1 MRQWQSIPHFS
12 DYEVSDDGFI
22 RSIERV
28 KVFKNGRKMRFES
41 KNKQLRRHPSNG
53 FLMTDLINDKGIR
66 KTVYPHKIVATVFLK
81 NDKPRKKKVVIHI
94 DNDLENNHVSNL
106 KWCSFSE
113 SIKIGFA
120 SGKRDNSALWEIR
133 RLKYGPNGGNS
144 SIGRPDPLN
153 LEQKKKILILRK
165 ENSLKQLADM
175 FNCSVSHIHKTLKRL
190 QEQKITGTL

>member
-1 MRQWQSIPHFS
+1 MRQWQNIPHFS
-12 DYEVSDDGFI
+12 DYEVSDDGLI
-22 RSIERV
+22 RSIERI

-120 SGKRDNSALWEIR
+120 SGKRDNSTLWEKR

-190 QEQKITGTL
+190 QEQNITGTI

>member
-12 DYEVSDDGFI
+12 DYEVSDDGLI
-22 RSIERV
+22 RSIERI

-94 DNDLENNHVSNL
+94 DSDLENNHVSNL

-120 SGKRDNSALWEIR
+120 SGKRDNSTLWEKR

-190 QEQKITGTL
+190 QEQNITGTI

>member
-1 MRQWQSIPHFS
+1 MRQWQSLPDCS
-12 DYEVSDDGFI
+12 DYEGSDDGFI
-22 RSIERV
+22 RSIERT
-28 KVFKNGRKMRFES
+28 KVFKNGRKMRFDS

-53 FLMTDLINDKGIR
+53 FLMTDLINNKGIR
-66 KTVYPHKIVATVFLK
+66 KTVYPHKIVATVFLR

-94 DNDLENNHVSNL
+94 DHNLENNHVSNL

-120 SGKRDNSALWEIR
+120 SGKRDNSTLWEKR

-175 FNCSVSHIHKTLKRL
+175 FDCSVSHIHKTLKRL
-190 QEQKITGTL
+190 QEQQITGTI

>member
-1 MRQWQSIPHFS
+1 MRQWQSIPDFS

-22 RSIERV
+22 RSIERT
-28 KVFKNGRKMRFES
+28 KVFKNGRKMRFDS

-53 FLMTDLINDKGIR
+53 FLMTDLINNKGIR

-94 DNDLENNHVSNL
+94 DHDLENNHVSNL
-106 KWCSFSE
+106 KWCSYSE

-120 SGKRDNSALWEIR
+120 SGKRDNSSLWEKR
-133 RLKYGPNGGNS
+133 RLKYGPTGGNS

-175 FNCSVSHIHKTLKRL
+175 FDCSVSHIHKTLKRL
-190 QEQKITGTL
+190 QEQKITGTI

>member
-1 MRQWQSIPHFS
+1 MRQWQNIPHFS

-22 RSIERV
+22 RSIERI

-120 SGKRDNSALWEIR
+120 SGKRDNSTLWEKR

-190 QEQKITGTL
+190 QEQNITGTI

>member
-1 MRQWQSIPHFS
+1 MRQWQSIPDFS

-22 RSIERV
+22 RSIERT
-28 KVFKNGRKMRFES
+28 KVFKNGRKMRFDS

-53 FLMTDLINDKGIR
+53 FLMTDLINNKGIR

-94 DNDLENNHVSNL
+94 DHDLENNHVSNL

-120 SGKRDNSALWEIR
+120 SGKRDNSELWEKR

-175 FNCSVSHIHKTLKRL
+175 FDCSVSHIHKTLKRL
-190 QEQKITGTL
+190 QEQKITGTI

>member
-1 MRQWQSIPHFS
+1 MRQWQSIPDFS
-12 DYEVSDDGFI
+12 DYEVSNDGFI
-22 RSIERV
+22 RSIERT
-28 KVFKNGRKMRFES
+28 KVFKNGRKMRFDS

-53 FLMTDLINDKGIR
+53 FLMTDLINNKGIR

-94 DNDLENNHVSNL
+94 DHDLENNHVSNL
-106 KWCSFSE
+106 KWCSYSE

-120 SGKRDNSALWEIR
+120 SGKRDNSSLWEKR
-133 RLKYGPNGGNS
+133 RLKYGPTGGNS

-175 FNCSVSHIHKTLKRL
+175 FDCSVSHIHKTLKRL
-190 QEQKITGTL
+190 QEQQITGTI

>member
-1 MRQWQSIPHFS
+1 MRQWQSIPDFS

-22 RSIERV
+22 RSIERT
-28 KVFKNGRKMRFES
+28 KVFKNGRKMRFDS

-53 FLMTDLINDKGIR
+53 FLMTDLINNKGIR

-94 DNDLENNHVSNL
+94 DHDLENNHVSNL

-120 SGKRDNSALWEIR
+120 SGKRDNSELWEKR

-190 QEQKITGTL
+190 QEHKITGTI

>member
-1 MRQWQSIPHFS
+1 MRQWQSIPDFS

-22 RSIERV
+22 RSIERT
-28 KVFKNGRKMRFES
+28 KVFKNGRKMRFDS

-53 FLMTDLINDKGIR
+53 FLMTDLINNKGIR

-94 DNDLENNHVSNL
+94 DHDLENNHVSNL
-106 KWCSFSE
+106 KWCSYSE

-120 SGKRDNSALWEIR
+120 SGKRDNSELWEKR

-190 QEQKITGTL
+190 QEHKITGTI

>member
-1 MRQWQSIPHFS
+1 MRQWQSIPDFS
-12 DYEVSDDGFI
+12 DYEVSNDGFI
-22 RSIERV
+22 RSIERT
-28 KVFKNGRKMRFES
+28 KVFKNGRKMRFDS

-53 FLMTDLINDKGIR
+53 FLMTDLINNKGIR
-66 KTVYPHKIVATVFLK
+66 KTVYPHKIVATVFLR

-94 DNDLENNHVSNL
+94 DHDLENNHVSNL
-106 KWCSFSE
+106 KWCSFSD

-120 SGKRDNSALWEIR
+120 SGKRDNSTLWEKR

-175 FNCSVSHIHKTLKRL
+175 FDCSVSHIHKTLKRL
-190 QEQKITGTL
+190 QEQKITGTI

>member
-1 MRQWQSIPHFS
+1 MRQWQSIPDFS

-22 RSIERV
+22 RSIERT

-53 FLMTDLINDKGIR
+53 FLMTDLINNKGIR

-94 DNDLENNHVSNL
+94 DHDLENNHVSNL

-120 SGKRDNSALWEIR
+120 SGKRDNSELWEKR

-175 FNCSVSHIHKTLKRL
+175 FDCSVSHIHKTLKRL
-190 QEQKITGTL
+190 QEQKITGTI

>member
-12 DYEVSDDGFI
+12 DYEVSDDGLI
-22 RSIERV
+22 RSIERI

-53 FLMTDLINDKGIR
+53 FLMTDLVNDKGIR

-120 SGKRDNSALWEIR
+120 SGKRDNSTLWEKR

>member
-1 MRQWQSIPHFS
+1 MRQWQNIPHFS
-12 DYEVSDDGFI
+12 DYEVSDDGLI
-22 RSIERV
+22 RSIERI

-120 SGKRDNSALWEIR
+120 SGKRDNSTLWEKR

>member
-1 MRQWQSIPHFS
+1 MRQWQSIPDFS
-12 DYEVSDDGFI
+12 DYEVSNDGFI
-22 RSIERV
+22 RSIERT
-28 KVFKNGRKMRFES
+28 KVFKNGRKMRFDS

-53 FLMTDLINDKGIR
+53 FLMTDLINNKGIR
-66 KTVYPHKIVATVFLK
+66 KTVYPHKIVATVFLR

-94 DNDLENNHVSNL
+94 DHDLENNHVSNL

-120 SGKRDNSALWEIR
+120 SGKRDNSALWDKR

-175 FNCSVSHIHKTLKRL
+175 FDCSVSHIHKTLKRL
-190 QEQKITGTL
+190 QEQKITGTI

>member
-22 RSIERV
+22 RSIERI

-53 FLMTDLINDKGIR
+53 FLMTYLVNDKGIR

-120 SGKRDNSALWEIR
+120 SGKRDNSTLWEKR

>member
-1 MRQWQSIPHFS
+1 MRQWQSIPDFS

-22 RSIERV
+22 RSIERT
-28 KVFKNGRKMRFES
+28 KVFKNGRKMRFDS

-53 FLMTDLINDKGIR
+53 FLMTDLINNKGIR
-66 KTVYPHKIVATVFLK
+66 KTVYPHKIVATVFLR

-94 DNDLENNHVSNL
+94 DHDLENNHVSNL

-120 SGKRDNSALWEIR
+120 SGKRDNSTLWEKR

-153 LEQKKKILILRK
+153 LEQKK
-165 ENSLKQLADM
+165 ENPYP
-175 FNCSVSHIHKTLKRL
+175 T
-190 QEQKITGTL
+190 

>member
-22 RSIERV
+22 RSIERI

-120 SGKRDNSALWEIR
+120 SGKRDNSTLWEKR

>member
-1 MRQWQSIPHFS
+1 MRQWQSIPDFS

-22 RSIERV
+22 RSIERT
-28 KVFKNGRKMRFES
+28 KVFKNGRKMRFDS

-53 FLMTDLINDKGIR
+53 FLMTDLINNKGIR
-66 KTVYPHKIVATVFLK
+66 KTVYPHKIVATVFLR

-94 DNDLENNHVSNL
+94 DHDLENNHVSNL
-106 KWCSFSE
+106 KWCSFSD

-120 SGKRDNSALWEIR
+120 SGKRDNSTLWEKR
-133 RLKYGPNGGNS
+133 RLKYGPTGGNS

-175 FNCSVSHIHKTLKRL
+175 FDCSVSHIHKTLKRL
-190 QEQKITGTL
+190 QEQKITGTI

>member
-1 MRQWQSIPHFS
+1 MRQWQSIPDFS

-22 RSIERV
+22 RSIERT
-28 KVFKNGRKMRFES
+28 KVFKNGRKMRFDS

-53 FLMTDLINDKGIR
+53 FLMTDLINNKGIR
-66 KTVYPHKIVATVFLK
+66 KTVYPHKIVATVFLR

-94 DNDLENNHVSNL
+94 DHDLENNHVSNL

-120 SGKRDNSALWEIR
+120 SGKRDNSTLWEKR

-175 FNCSVSHIHKTLKRL
+175 FDCSVSHIHKTLKRL
-190 QEQKITGTL
+190 QEQKITGTI

>member
-12 DYEVSDDGFI
+12 DYEVSDDGLI
-22 RSIERV
+22 RSIERI

-120 SGKRDNSALWEIR
+120 SGKRDNSALWEKR

-190 QEQKITGTL
+190 QEQNITGTI

>member
-1 MRQWQSIPHFS
+1 MRQWQSIPDFS
-12 DYEVSDDGFI
+12 DYEVSNDGLI
-22 RSIERV
+22 RSIERT
-28 KVFKNGRKMRFES
+28 KVFKNGRKMRFDS

-53 FLMTDLINDKGIR
+53 FLMTDLINNKGIR
-66 KTVYPHKIVATVFLK
+66 KTVYPHKIVATVFLR

-94 DNDLENNHVSNL
+94 DHDLENNHVSNL

-120 SGKRDNSALWEIR
+120 SGKRDNSALWDKR

-175 FNCSVSHIHKTLKRL
+175 FDCSVSHIHKTLKRL
-190 QEQKITGTL
+190 QEQKITGTI

>member
-1 MRQWQSIPHFS
+1 MRQWQSIPDFS
-12 DYEVSDDGFI
+12 DYEVSNDGLI
-22 RSIERV
+22 RSIERT
-28 KVFKNGRKMRFES
+28 KVFKNGRKMRFDS

-53 FLMTDLINDKGIR
+53 FLMTDLINNKGIR
-66 KTVYPHKIVATVFLK
+66 KTVYPHKIVATVFLR

-94 DNDLENNHVSNL
+94 DHDLENNHVSNL

-120 SGKRDNSALWEIR
+120 SGKRDNSTLWEKR

-175 FNCSVSHIHKTLKRL
+175 FDCSVSHIHKTLKRL
-190 QEQKITGTL
+190 QEQQITGTI

>member
-1 MRQWQSIPHFS
+1 
-12 DYEVSDDGFI
+12 
-22 RSIERV
+22 
-28 KVFKNGRKMRFES
+28 
-41 KNKQLRRHPSNG
+41 
-53 FLMTDLINDKGIR
+53 
-66 KTVYPHKIVATVFLK
+66 
-81 NDKPRKKKVVIHI
+81 VVIHI
-94 DNDLENNHVSNL
+94 DHNLENNHVSNL

-120 SGKRDNSALWEIR
+120 SGKRDNSTLWEKR

-175 FNCSVSHIHKTLKRL
+175 FDCSVSHIHKTLKRL
-190 QEQKITGTL
+190 QEQQITGTI

>member
-1 MRQWQSIPHFS
+1 MRQWQSIPDFS
-12 DYEVSDDGFI
+12 DYEVSNDGLI
-22 RSIERV
+22 RSIERT
-28 KVFKNGRKMRFES
+28 KVFKNGRKMRFDS

-53 FLMTDLINDKGIR
+53 FLMTDLINNKGIR
-66 KTVYPHKIVATVFLK
+66 KTVYPHKIVATVFLR

-94 DNDLENNHVSNL
+94 DHNLENNHVSNL

-120 SGKRDNSALWEIR
+120 SGKRDNSTLWEKR

-175 FNCSVSHIHKTLKRL
+175 FDCSVSHIHKTLKRL
-190 QEQKITGTL
+190 QEQQITGTI

>member
-1 MRQWQSIPHFS
+1 MRQWQSIPDFS

-22 RSIERV
+22 RSIERI

-53 FLMTDLINDKGIR
+53 FLMTDLINNKGIR

-94 DNDLENNHVSNL
+94 DHDLENNHVSNL
-106 KWCSFSE
+106 KWCSYSE

-120 SGKRDNSALWEIR
+120 SGKRDNSSLWEKR
-133 RLKYGPNGGNS
+133 RLKYGPTGGNS

-175 FNCSVSHIHKTLKRL
+175 FDCSVSHIHKTLKRL
-190 QEQKITGTL
+190 QEQKSTGTI

>member
-1 MRQWQSIPHFS
+1 MRQWQSIPDFS
-12 DYEVSDDGFI
+12 DYEVSNDGFI
-22 RSIERV
+22 RSIERT
-28 KVFKNGRKMRFES
+28 KVFKNGRKMRFDS

-53 FLMTDLINDKGIR
+53 FLMTDLINNKGIR
-66 KTVYPHKIVATVFLK
+66 KTVYPHKIVATVFLR

-94 DNDLENNHVSNL
+94 DHDLENNHVSNL

-120 SGKRDNSALWEIR
+120 SGKRDNSTLWEKR

-165 ENSLKQLADM
+165 ENSLKQRADM
-175 FNCSVSHIHKTLKRL
+175 FDCSVSHIHKTLKRL
-190 QEQKITGTL
+190 QEQQITGTI

>member
-12 DYEVSDDGFI
+12 DYEVSDDGLI
-22 RSIERV
+22 RSIERI

-120 SGKRDNSALWEIR
+120 SGKRDNSTLWEKR

-190 QEQKITGTL
+190 QEQNITGTI

>member
-1 MRQWQSIPHFS
+1 MRQWQSIPDFS
-12 DYEVSDDGFI
+12 DYEVSNDGFI
-22 RSIERV
+22 RSIERT
-28 KVFKNGRKMRFES
+28 KVFKNGRKMRFDS

-53 FLMTDLINDKGIR
+53 FLMTDLINNKGIR
-66 KTVYPHKIVATVFLK
+66 KTVYPHKIVATVFLR

-94 DNDLENNHVSNL
+94 DHDLENNHVSNL

-120 SGKRDNSALWEIR
+120 SGKRDNSTLWEKR

-175 FNCSVSHIHKTLKRL
+175 FDCSVSHIHKTLKRL
-190 QEQKITGTL
+190 QEQKITGTI

>member
-1 MRQWQSIPHFS
+1 MRQWQSIPDFS

-22 RSIERV
+22 RSIERT
-28 KVFKNGRKMRFES
+28 KVFKNGRKMRFDS

-53 FLMTDLINDKGIR
+53 FLMTDLINNKGIR
-66 KTVYPHKIVATVFLK
+66 KTVYPHKIVATVFLR

-94 DNDLENNHVSNL
+94 DHDLENNHVSNL

-120 SGKRDNSALWEIR
+120 SGKRDNSTLWEKR

-175 FNCSVSHIHKTLKRL
+175 FDCSVSHIHKTLKRL
-190 QEQKITGTL
+190 QEQQITGTI

>member
-1 MRQWQSIPHFS
+1 MRQLQSIPHFS

-22 RSIERV
+22 RSIERI

-53 FLMTDLINDKGIR
+53 FLMTDLVNDKGIR

-120 SGKRDNSALWEIR
+120 SGKRDNSALWEKR

>member
-1 MRQWQSIPHFS
+1 MRQWQSIPDFS
-12 DYEVSDDGFI
+12 DYEVSNDGFI
-22 RSIERV
+22 RSIERT
-28 KVFKNGRKMRFES
+28 KVFKNGRKMRFDS

-53 FLMTDLINDKGIR
+53 FLMTDLINNKGIR
-66 KTVYPHKIVATVFLK
+66 KTVYPHKIVATVFLR

-94 DNDLENNHVSNL
+94 DHDLENNHVSNL

-120 SGKRDNSALWEIR
+120 SGKRDNSTLWEKR

-190 QEQKITGTL
+190 QEQNITGTI

>member
-1 MRQWQSIPHFS
+1 MRQWQSIPDFS

-22 RSIERV
+22 RSIERT
-28 KVFKNGRKMRFES
+28 KVLKNGRKMRFDS

-53 FLMTDLINDKGIR
+53 FLMTDLINNKGIR

-94 DNDLENNHVSNL
+94 DHDLENNHVSNL

-120 SGKRDNSALWEIR
+120 SGKRDNSELWEKR

-190 QEQKITGTL
+190 QEHKITGTI

>member
-120 SGKRDNSALWEIR
+120 SGKRDNSTLWEKR

-190 QEQKITGTL
+190 QEQNITGTI

>member
-12 DYEVSDDGFI
+12 DYEVSDDGLI
-22 RSIERV
+22 RSIERI

-120 SGKRDNSALWEIR
+120 SGKRDNSTLWEKR

-190 QEQKITGTL
+190 QEQNITGTL

>member
-1 MRQWQSIPHFS
+1 MRQWQSIPDFS
-12 DYEVSDDGFI
+12 DYEVSNDGFI
-22 RSIERV
+22 RSIERT
-28 KVFKNGRKMRFES
+28 KVFKNGRKMRFDS

-53 FLMTDLINDKGIR
+53 FLMTDLINNKGIR
-66 KTVYPHKIVATVFLK
+66 KTVYPHKIVATVFLR

-94 DNDLENNHVSNL
+94 DHNLENNHVSNL

-120 SGKRDNSALWEIR
+120 SGKRDNSTLWEKR

-175 FNCSVSHIHKTLKRL
+175 FDCSVSHIHKTLKRL
-190 QEQKITGTL
+190 QEQQITGTI